1 MRPDG
6 TVRQVACRS
15 RRELREGRAFHV
27 GIHLDVTEQAEQRAR
42 AEQALR
48 DKLTAQRESQAKSE
62 FMARISHELRT
73 PLNAVLGFA
82 QLIEHDGANS
92 LAPAQLERVAH
103 IRSAGEH
110 LLALIGDVLD
120 LSATEAGTVPI
131 ALEPVDIDALLS
143 DVIEWVAE
151 PAQRAR
157 VSLHLELSG
166 GRVQADPR
174 RLRQVLSNLLS
185 NAVKYNRA
193 GGDVWL
199 SARSASHDGQPSWAL
214 SVRDNGRG
222 LSREQ
227 RAHLFESF
235 NRLGAEHEGI
245 EGMGIGLTIV
255 RQLAELMGGH
265 IDVHSD
271 AGLGSEFVVWLRA
284 ADAVPGARADRIDA
298 PALPGSALATD
309 EPAPLTILYIEDN
322 PVNVILVRELVALRP
337 GIALRC
343 EVNGLSG
350 VAQAL
355 AEPPDVVLIDMQL
368 PDIDGH
374 EVLRRL
380 RAAPA
385 LAGRPMIAL
394 SANGMP
400 EDIAHAEA
408 AGFDAYWTKPID
420 FYRFLTDLDTLA
432 VAAQR
437 RASFQPA

>member
-1 MRPDG
+1 
-6 TVRQVACRS
+6 
-15 RRELREGRAFHV
+15 
-27 GIHLDVTEQAEQRAR
+27 
-42 AEQALR
+42 
-48 DKLTAQRESQAKSE
+48 
-62 FMARISHELRT
+62 LRT

-82 QLIEHDGANS
+82 QLIEHDGHHT

-103 IRSAGEH
+103 IRLAGEH

-120 LSATEAGTVPI
+120 LSATEAGTLPVT
-131 ALEPVDIDALLS
+131 LEPVDIDALLG
-143 DVIEWVAE
+143 DVMHWVAA

-157 VSLHLELSG
+157 VNLHLERSG

-199 SARSASHDGQPSWAL
+199 SSRREDHDGQPSWAL

-222 LSREQ
+222 LSRDQ
-227 RAHLFESF
+227 REHLFESF
-235 NRLGAEHEGI
+235 NRLGAEREDI
-245 EGMGIGLTIV
+245 EGVGIGLTIV

-271 AGLGSEFVVWLRA
+271 AGRGSEFVVWLRA
-284 ADAVPGARADRIDA
+284 ADAELGASADPAEAGTSPLPARA
-298 PALPGSALATD
+298 PD
-309 EPAPLTILYIEDN
+309 ELVPLTVLYIEDN
-322 PVNVILVRELVALRP
+322 PVNVILVRELVAMRP
-337 GIALRC
+337 GVALQC
-343 EVNGLSG
+343 AVDGLSG
-350 VAQAL
+350 VARAL

-394 SANGMP
+394 SANSMP
-400 EDIAHAEA
+400 EDMVRAKA

-420 FYRFLTDLDTLA
+420 FRRFLTDLDTLA
-432 VAAQR
+432 VTAQR
-437 RASFQPA
+437 RASLLPG